1 MALWEVQFCFS
12 LVAIVGKNNRY
23 YIRVSLS
30 TVPGYSTGTV
40 IRFLLLRKYIR
51 AVPYRTEQINF
62 ILTSRRTLPYR

>member
-30 TVPGYSTGTV
+30 TVPGYRTGTV
-40 IRFLLLRKYIR
+40 IRILCLRKYIR